1 MIVPLPSPHRALE
14 TPAAWQMEHGLRKSS
29 ECHWVMQVGD
39 VRCSS
44 DSGVKADIAA
54 GLTCAITGLVG
65 HYARAVRAI
74 PI

>member
-1 MIVPLPSPHRALE
+1 
-14 TPAAWQMEHGLRKSS
+14 MEHGLRKSS

-54 GLTCAITGLVG
+54 GLTCAKRRPEQVQQTERLTRSPRRREVE
-65 HYARAVRAI
+65 V
-74 PI
+74 